1 MNSTRDKSRNAA
13 EDGSM
18 NESSI
23 KLYIHA
29 RVTDFFFSI
38 FFVRST
44 YLVKHDIKKPASLL

>member
-18 NESSI
+18 NGSSI

-29 RVTDFFFSI
+29 RVTDFFLSI